1 MWEQQSSEN
10 AEAIPSKD
18 GGRFLMSIKDK
29 FMDMMKISDVDDS
42 EEFDEEFDG
51 YEEGYDEELEDED
64 FEEVEEEEEKPA
76 PKKPIFS
83 FHRKPKEEPE
93 DFDDEDDGR
102 VIPFHGRLEE
112 GETVRVIKPQEFN
125 EAQIVADFLKD
136 GKTIVVNLE
145 GIEISQAQRIIDF
158 IGGASFAVDGSLKA
172 ISNNIFIVA
181 PGNIEVSGDLRDEI
195 VGENIISPELGK
207 F

>member
-1 MWEQQSSEN
+1 MVKF
-10 AEAIPSKD
+10 AEK
-18 GGRFLMSIKDK
+18 FLN
-29 FMDMMKISDVDDS
+29 MMKLNDVDEMTD
-42 EEFDEEFDG
+42 EFDEE
-51 YEEGYDEELEDED
+51 YDDVAD
-64 FEEVEEEEEKPA
+64 AYEEEEEA
-76 PKKPIFS
+76 YEEMDDEQPKKPVLS
-83 FHRKPKEEPE
+83 FRRKKKEKEEEPDPE
-93 DFDDEDDGR
+93 DSESR
-102 VIPFHGRLEE
+102 VIPFHGRQEE
-112 GETVRVIKPQEFN
+112 GESVKVIKPQEFN
-125 EAQIVADFLKD
+125 EAQIVADFLKE

-195 VGENIISPELGK
+195 ISDSMLSPELTK

>member
-1 MWEQQSSEN
+1 
-10 AEAIPSKD
+10 
-18 GGRFLMSIKDK
+18 
-29 FMDMMKISDVDDS
+29 MMKFNENDDYENEYN
-42 EEFDEEFDG
+42 EE
-51 YEEGYDEELEDED
+51 YEEVTEEYNDVEEDT
-64 FEEVEEEEEKPA
+64 EEEED
-76 PKKPIFS
+76 KKPILS
-83 FHRKPKEEPE
+83 FRKKKKTEEPAE
-93 DFDDEDDGR
+93 SIRLETDNR
-102 VIPFHGRLEE
+102 VIPFHGRREE
-112 GETVRVIKPQEFN
+112 GEVVKVIKPQEFN
-125 EAQIVADFLKD
+125 EAQIVADFLKE

-195 VGENIISPELGK
+195 ISDSMLSPELTK

>member
-1 MWEQQSSEN
+1 MVKF
-10 AEAIPSKD
+10 AEK
-18 GGRFLMSIKDK
+18 FLN
-29 FMDMMKISDVDDS
+29 MMKLNDVDEMTD
-42 EEFDEEFDG
+42 EFDEE
-51 YEEGYDEELEDED
+51 YDEVTDAY
-64 FEEVEEEEEKPA
+64 EEEEEIDEELNEEE
-76 PKKPIFS
+76 PKKPVLS
-83 FHRKPKEEPE
+83 FRRKKKEKEEPDPE
-93 DFDDEDDGR
+93 DSESR
-102 VIPFHGRLEE
+102 VIPFHGRQEE
-112 GETVRVIKPQEFN
+112 GESVKVIKPQEFN
-125 EAQIVADFLKD
+125 EAQIVADFLKE

-195 VGENIISPELGK
+195 ISDSMLSPELTK

>member
-1 MWEQQSSEN
+1 MLKF
-10 AEAIPSKD
+10 AEK
-18 GGRFLMSIKDK
+18 FLN
-29 FMDMMKISDVDDS
+29 MMKLNDVDEEN
-42 EEFDEEFDG
+42 EEFDDEYDEVMQDEDG
-51 YEEGYDEELEDED
+51 YSDDGTRDGEEQ
-64 FEEVEEEEEKPA
+64 
-76 PKKPIFS
+76 PKKPILS
-83 FHRKPKEEPE
+83 LRRKKKEEELPE
-93 DFDDEDDGR
+93 EEEDIDNR
-102 VIPFHGRLEE
+102 VIPFHGKEE
-112 GETVRVIKPQEFN
+112 GESVKVIRPQTFN

-145 GIEISQAQRIIDF
+145 GIEIGQAQRIIDF

-195 VGENIISPELGK
+195 VNDDMLSPELTK

>member
-1 MWEQQSSEN
+1 MLKF
-10 AEAIPSKD
+10 AEK
-18 GGRFLMSIKDK
+18 FLN
-29 FMDMMKISDVDDS
+29 MMKLNDVDEEN
-42 EEFDEEFDG
+42 EEFDDE
-51 YEEGYDEELEDED
+51 YDEVTQDEADYSDDGTPDGEEQPKKPILSLRRKKKEEELP
-64 FEEVEEEEEKPA
+64 EEEEED
-76 PKKPIFS
+76 I
-83 FHRKPKEEPE
+83 
-93 DFDDEDDGR
+93 DNR
-102 VIPFHGRLEE
+102 VIPFHGKEE
-112 GETVRVIKPQEFN
+112 GESVKVIRPQTFN

-145 GIEISQAQRIIDF
+145 GIEIGQAQRIIDF

-195 VGENIISPELGK
+195 VNDDMLSPELTK

>member
-1 MWEQQSSEN
+1 VLSFRRR
-10 AEAIPSKD
+10 K
-18 GGRFLMSIKDK
+18 K
-29 FMDMMKISDVDDS
+29 
-42 EEFDEEFDG
+42 
-51 YEEGYDEELEDED
+51 
-64 FEEVEEEEEKPA
+64 EEKSDESA
-76 PKKPIFS
+76 
-83 FHRKPKEEPE
+83 EP
-93 DFDDEDDGR
+93 DSDNR
-102 VIPFHGRLEE
+102 VIPFHGRREE
-112 GETVRVIKPQEFN
+112 GEIVKVIKPQEFN
-125 EAQIVADFLKD
+125 EAQIVADFLKE

-195 VGENIISPELGK
+195 ISDSMLSPELGK

>member
-1 MWEQQSSEN
+1 MIKF
-10 AEAIPSKD
+10 AEK
-18 GGRFLMSIKDK
+18 FLN
-29 FMDMMKISDVDDS
+29 MMTLNDS
-42 EEFDEEFDG
+42 EEGTDEFDEEYDEITDENNENVD
-51 YEEGYDEELEDED
+51 YEEEEMGETPKKPILSFRRKKVEK
-64 FEEVEEEEEKPA
+64 EEEEEGTQE
-76 PKKPIFS
+76 S
-83 FHRKPKEEPE
+83 E
-93 DFDDEDDGR
+93 GR
-102 VIPFHGRLEE
+102 VIPFNGRQEE
-112 GETVRVIKPQEFN
+112 GEVVKVIKPQEFN
-125 EAQIVADFLKD
+125 EAQIVAEFLKD

-195 VGENIISPELGK
+195 ISDSMLSPELTK

>member
-1 MWEQQSSEN
+1 MVKF
-10 AEAIPSKD
+10 AEK
-18 GGRFLMSIKDK
+18 FLN
-29 FMDMMKISDVDDS
+29 MMKLNDVDEMTD
-42 EEFDEEFDG
+42 EFDEE
-51 YEEGYDEELEDED
+51 YDDVAEAY
-64 FEEVEEEEEKPA
+64 EEEEEA
-76 PKKPIFS
+76 YEEMDDEQPKKPVLS
-83 FHRKPKEEPE
+83 FRRKKKEKEEEPDPE
-93 DFDDEDDGR
+93 DSESR
-102 VIPFHGRLEE
+102 VIPFHGRQEE
-112 GETVRVIKPQEFN
+112 GESVKVIKPQEFN
-125 EAQIVADFLKD
+125 EAQIVADFLKE

-195 VGENIISPELGK
+195 ISDSMLSPELTK

>member
-1 MWEQQSSEN
+1 MVKF
-10 AEAIPSKD
+10 AEK
-18 GGRFLMSIKDK
+18 FLN
-29 FMDMMKISDVDDS
+29 MMKLNDGDEMTD
-42 EEFDEEFDG
+42 EFDEE
-51 YEEGYDEELEDED
+51 YDEIMDTY
-64 FEEVEEEEEKPA
+64 EEEEDSEEEMDEDQ
-76 PKKPIFS
+76 PKKPVLS
-83 FHRKPKEEPE
+83 FRRKKKEKEEEPDPE
-93 DFDDEDDGR
+93 ESESR
-102 VIPFHGRLEE
+102 VIPFHGRQEE
-112 GETVRVIKPQEFN
+112 GESVKVIKPQEFN
-125 EAQIVADFLKD
+125 EAQIVADFLKE

-195 VGENIISPELGK
+195 ISDSMLSPELTK

>member
-1 MWEQQSSEN
+1 MVKF
-10 AEAIPSKD
+10 AEK
-18 GGRFLMSIKDK
+18 FLN
-29 FMDMMKISDVDDS
+29 MMKLNDVDEMTD
-42 EEFDEEFDG
+42 EFDEE
-51 YEEGYDEELEDED
+51 YDEVTDAY
-64 FEEVEEEEEKPA
+64 EEEEEIDEELNEEE
-76 PKKPIFS
+76 PKKPVLS
-83 FHRKPKEEPE
+83 FRRKKKEKEEEPDPE
-93 DFDDEDDGR
+93 DSESR
-102 VIPFHGRLEE
+102 VIPFHGRQEE
-112 GETVRVIKPQEFN
+112 GESVKVIKPQEFN
-125 EAQIVADFLKD
+125 EAQIVADFLKE

-195 VGENIISPELGK
+195 ISDSMLSPELTK

>member
-1 MWEQQSSEN
+1 MVKF
-10 AEAIPSKD
+10 AEK
-18 GGRFLMSIKDK
+18 FLN
-29 FMDMMKISDVDDS
+29 MMKLNDVDEMTD
-42 EEFDEEFDG
+42 EFDEE
-51 YEEGYDEELEDED
+51 YDEVTDAY
-64 FEEVEEEEEKPA
+64 EEEEEIDDELNEEE
-76 PKKPIFS
+76 PKKPVLS
-83 FHRKPKEEPE
+83 FRRKKKEKEEEPDPE
-93 DFDDEDDGR
+93 DSESR
-102 VIPFHGRLEE
+102 VIPFHGRQEE
-112 GETVRVIKPQEFN
+112 GESVKVIKPQEFN
-125 EAQIVADFLKD
+125 EAQIVADFLKE

-195 VGENIISPELGK
+195 ISDSMLSPELTK

>member
-1 MWEQQSSEN
+1 MVKF
-10 AEAIPSKD
+10 AEK
-18 GGRFLMSIKDK
+18 FL
-29 FMDMMKISDVDDS
+29 DMMKLNDSDEIED
-42 EEFDEEFDG
+42 EFDEEYD
-51 YEEGYDEELEDED
+51 EVEQGYDEEDD
-64 FEEVEEEEEKPA
+64 EEEENGEEPQ
-76 PKKPIFS
+76 PKKPMLS
-83 FHRKPKEEPE
+83 FRHRRKELEEETVETPE
-93 DFDDEDDGR
+93 TENR
-102 VIPFHGRLEE
+102 VIPFHGKQEE
-112 GETVRVIKPQEFN
+112 GDSVKVIKPQEFN
-125 EAQIVADFLKD
+125 EAQLVAEYLKD

-195 VGENIISPELGK
+195 ISESMLSPELTK

>member
-1 MWEQQSSEN
+1 MRIDLKE
-10 AEAIPSKD
+10 
-18 GGRFLMSIKDK
+18 RLMNMIKIKDSED
-29 FMDMMKISDVDDS
+29 FGEEYDEYAEEYEEDYDAEMS
-42 EEFDEEFDG
+42 EEEYDDYLE
-51 YEEGYDEELEDED
+51 EEG
-64 FEEVEEEEEKPA
+64 KTS
-76 PKKPIFS
+76 KKPIFS
-83 FHRKPKEEPE
+83 FGRKGKNEEEVE
-93 DFDDEDDGR
+93 DFDEKTDNT
-102 VIPFHGRLEE
+102 VIPFHGKQEE

-125 EAQIVADFLKD
+125 EAQIVADFLKE

-195 VGENIISPELGK
+195 VGDSIISPELGK

>member
-1 MWEQQSSEN
+1 MGRL
-10 AEAIPSKD
+10 AEK
-18 GGRFLMSIKDK
+18 LLN
-29 FMDMMKISDVDDS
+29 MMKFS
-42 EEFDEEFDG
+42 EEDG
-51 YEEGYDEELEDED
+51 YEEEYDQEYDDIEEEGYFYEDQ
-64 FEEVEEEEEKPA
+64 EEEEPD
-76 PKKPIFS
+76 KKSLFLL
-83 FHRKPKEEPE
+83 RKKKKENEE
-93 DFDDEDDGR
+93 FEASEEAAEAESK
-102 VIPFHGRLEE
+102 VIPFHGNQQEE
-112 GETVRVIKPQEFN
+112 GEIVKVIKPQEFN
-125 EAQIVADFLKD
+125 EAQIVADFLKE

-195 VGENIISPELGK
+195 ISDSMLSPELTK

>member
-1 MWEQQSSEN
+1 MVKF
-10 AEAIPSKD
+10 AEK
-18 GGRFLMSIKDK
+18 FLN
-29 FMDMMKISDVDDS
+29 MMTLNDSDEIED
-42 EEFDEEFDG
+42 EFDEE
-51 YEEGYDEELEDED
+51 YDEVEQDYQED
-64 FEEVEEEEEKPA
+64 EEEEAEEQQ
-76 PKKPIFS
+76 PKKPILS
-83 FHRKPKEEPE
+83 FRHRKKENEEEAAEAPE
-93 DFDDEDDGR
+93 TENR
-102 VIPFHGRLEE
+102 VIPFHGKQEE
-112 GETVRVIKPQEFN
+112 GDSVKVIKPQEFN
-125 EAQIVADFLKD
+125 EAQLVAEYLKD

-195 VGENIISPELGK
+195 ISESMLSPELTK

>member
-1 MWEQQSSEN
+1 MGI
-10 AEAIPSKD
+10 AEK
-18 GGRFLMSIKDK
+18 FLN
-29 FMDMMKISDVDDS
+29 MMKFNDTDEYEDEFSD
-42 EEFDEEFDG
+42 EYDEVTQE
-51 YEEGYDEELEDED
+51 YEEPAED
-64 FEEVEEEEEKPA
+64 FEEEEPE
-76 PKKPIFS
+76 KKPILS
-83 FHRKPKEEPE
+83 FRRKKKAEEPAGE
-93 DFDDEDDGR
+93 EHPYNDNR
-102 VIPFHGRLEE
+102 VIPFHGRGEE
-112 GETVRVIKPQEFN
+112 GDIVKVIKPQEFN
-125 EAQIVADFLKD
+125 EAQIVADFLKE

-195 VGENIISPELGK
+195 ISDSMLSPELTK

>member
-1 MWEQQSSEN
+1 MVKF
-10 AEAIPSKD
+10 AEK
-18 GGRFLMSIKDK
+18 FLN
-29 FMDMMKISDVDDS
+29 MMTLNDSDEIED
-42 EEFDEEFDG
+42 EFDEE
-51 YEEGYDEELEDED
+51 YDEVEQDYQEEDD
-64 FEEVEEEEEKPA
+64 EEEEAEEQQ
-76 PKKPIFS
+76 PKKPILS
-83 FHRKPKEEPE
+83 FRHRKKENEEEAAEAPE
-93 DFDDEDDGR
+93 TENR
-102 VIPFHGRLEE
+102 VIPFHGKQEE
-112 GETVRVIKPQEFN
+112 GDSVKVIKPQEFN
-125 EAQIVADFLKD
+125 EAQLVAEYLKD

-195 VGENIISPELGK
+195 ISESMLSPELTK